1 MVRKNLEHNTK
12 TKIRDLTS
20 DSGARQEEG
29 TYFDHGVHQKLA
41 TNSNIQDIHQTCS
54 DFINPLHLNIS
65 IHILHTV
72 LKHFLRC

>member
-12 TKIRDLTS
+12 TKISDLTP

-41 TNSNIQDIHQTCS
+41 TNSNIQDIH
-54 DFINPLHLNIS
+54 
-65 IHILHTV
+65 
-72 LKHFLRC
+72 